1 MLIGP
6 GSGTKRRGGAGGKR
20 GQTWRAGNAALMST
34 SRWVEGCRNGFR
46 CYGKGDVGHGREHRI
61 IPHRHY
67 RHSGRRRQ
75 SIVGD
80 EDPDLP
86 IHLAESRSQVI
97 TVSLAGLE
105 STAVLYLT
113 AILPSRSV
121 ILPPP
126 LHIPNENLPTR
137 QLLASSTSHPTQST
151 AHIENRFYQEACAIL
166 PKHCAR
172 CCSHRER
179 REGARYASGLTASVS
194 IVSTRNLK
202 KMDDGSGGG
211 CSFLSSLEDI
221 RWHAG

>member
-20 GQTWRAGNAALMST
+20 EQTWRAGNAALMST

-61 IPHRHY
+61 IPHQHY

-75 SIVGD
+75 SIVED

-121 ILPPP
+121 IPPP
-126 LHIPNENLPTR
+126 PTHTLMRTYLRGNDWLRALLTQPNQPRTVRTAFTNKHVRSCQNTV
-137 QLLASSTSHPTQST
+137 LAA
-151 AHIENRFYQEACAIL
+151 AHT
-166 PKHCAR
+166 
-172 CCSHRER
+172 ER
-179 REGARYASGLTASVS
+179 GGRGLGMHLA
-194 IVSTRNLK
+194 
-202 KMDDGSGGG
+202 
-211 CSFLSSLEDI
+211 
-221 RWHAG
+221 